1 MHVFFSL
8 FLPFLA
14 KNTQISLIQ
23 REKMLN
29 RTPIP
34 ENIDL
39 YSTFIFNTGNKK
51 PAITI

>member
-1 MHVFFSL
+1 
-8 FLPFLA
+8 LPFLA
-14 KNTQISLIQ
+14 KNPQITLIQ

-34 ENIDL
+34 ENIEFI
-39 YSTFIFNTGNKK
+39 STFIFNTGNKK